1 MATSA
6 LKFALI
12 SLLSNRCIFS
22 EDRLFL
28 RRLAYVMSRDGTD
41 NATYRPDFHGGIWQV
56 RRIKII

>member
-28 RRLAYVMSRDGTD
+28 RRLAYVMSRDGADT
-41 NATYRPDFHGGIWQV
+41 ATYRPGFDGGIWQV
-56 RRIKII
+56 RGV